1 MTSVDVDLSAVS
13 VVGFQSTTY
22 TVNEGDKVDLVIEL
36 QDSITQPLMIK
47 VHTEDDSAVSTP
59 DGDYDP
65 KEQTLTFQP
74 GGVSTLNVT
83 VQTRADNLS
92 ELVESF
98 RVVLTQPSL
107 GLMISEGSATVTI
120 IDDSEGMGIQYE
132 CLV

>member
-22 TVNEGDKVDLVIEL
+22 TVNEGDEFDLVIEL
-36 QDSITQPLMIK
+36 QDNITQPLMIN
-47 VHTEDDSAVSTP
+47 VHTEDDSAVSTS

>member
-13 VVGFQSTTY
+13 VVGFQSTMY
-22 TVNEGDKVDLVIEL
+22 TVNEGDEVDLVIEL
-36 QDSITQPLMIK
+36 QDNITQPLMIN
-47 VHTEDDSAVSTP
+47 VRTEDDSAISTF

-92 ELVESF
+92 EPVESF

-120 IDDSEGMGIQYE
+120 IDNSEGMGIQYE
-132 CLV
+132 K

>member
-1 MTSVDVDLSAVS
+1 MLSVNVDLSAVS

-22 TVNEGDKVDLVIEL
+22 TVNEGDEFDLVIEL
-36 QDSITQPLMIK
+36 QDNITQPLMIN
-47 VHTEDDSAVSTP
+47 VHTEDDSAVSTS

-74 GGVSTLNVT
+74 GGVSTLNMT

-92 ELVESF
+92 EPVESF

-120 IDDSEGMGIQYE
+120 IDNSEGMGIQYE
-132 CLV
+132 K